1 MMMVMM
7 MGGDDDDG
15 DNDGG
20 DDGDDGGDDITYI
33 SFTGISQSD
42 PMLEALS
49 DPKNWQMK

>member
-1 MMMVMM
+1 MMMMVMTM
-7 MGGDDDDG
+7 
-15 DNDGG
+15 GG
-20 DDGDDGGDDITYI
+20 DDGDDDITYI